1 MDEHGLIGDDAHYRD
16 AVIGGYGGFP
26 AVVVGRATRPDHPAL
41 RNTATRDEAP
51 AASQGALVEFLEFME
66 QPTRQTASEL
76 MSKILLKS
84 RRITGAEAGSIFTAK
99 RRGQH
104 RWLEA
109 ASLQNDAVEL
119 RPADFAIPV
128 NTVSIA
134 GYVAETGE
142 TLIIDDLY
150 NIPPSVP
157 YRFNPSFDRLYGY
170 RSRTMLCFPLT
181 TYDGMVVGVV
191 QLINRRRPG
200 LNEPAPFTT
209 AQQELILPFNHIVG
223 SAIERAL
230 MFERIVGKNAKLR
243 ERNRTLDT
251 LRAQIATLRN
261 ESEDAFKLT
270 INPLARAAE
279 IHDEDT
285 ANHIQRTNE
294 YSFVLA
300 RRIGMPDAF
309 CDEIRYSA
317 QLHDVGKMS
326 VNTALLKKPGALEPH
341 ERDEIIRHSDYG
353 YQILSHS
360 DRLQMAAEIA
370 QSHHEQWG
378 GGGYPNRLVGEAIPM
393 AARIVALAD
402 VYDALRAK
410 RSYKP
415 AFSHARTRKILLEG
429 DQRLDPASHF
439 DPKLL
444 AVFAEHHGEFDGV
457 WRAFHA

>member
-1 MDEHGLIGDDAHYRD
+1 MDDHGSIGDDAQHRD

-26 AVVVGRATRPDHPAL
+26 AAAVARATRPNRPAQ
-41 RNTATRDEAP
+41 RNAATRDEAP
-51 AASQGALVEFLEFME
+51 AAGQGTLVEFLEFME
-66 QPTRQTASEL
+66 QPTRQSVRQL
-76 MSKILLKS
+76 MSKILCKS
-84 RRITGAEAGSIFTAK
+84 REITGAEAGSIFTAR
-99 RRGQH
+99 RRGRH

-109 ASLQNDAVEL
+109 ASLQNDVVKL
-119 RPADFAIPV
+119 KTADFAVPI
-128 NTVSIA
+128 NKASIA
-134 GYVAETGE
+134 GYVADTGE
-142 TLIIDDLY
+142 TLAIDDLY
-150 NIPPSVP
+150 MLPSGVP
-157 YRFNPSFDRLYGY
+157 YRFNDSFDIAYGY
-170 RSRTMLCFPLT
+170 RSRSMLCFPLT
-181 TYDGMVVGVV
+181 TYNNSVVGVV

-200 LNEPAPFTT
+200 GLKPLPFTT

-230 MFERIVGKNAKLR
+230 MFERIVDKNAELR
-243 ERNRTLDT
+243 ERNRTLDAQ
-251 LRAQIATLRN
+251 RAQIATLQN
-261 ESEDAFKLT
+261 ETEDAFKLT
-270 INPLARAAE
+270 INLLARAAE

-294 YSFVLA
+294 YSYVLA
-300 RRIGMPDAF
+300 RRLGMPDDF

-341 ERDEIIRHSDYG
+341 ERDEIIQHSDYG

-429 DQRLDPASHF
+429 DERLDPASHF

-444 AVFAEHHGEFDGV
+444 AVFAEHHGELDEV

>member
-1 MDEHGLIGDDAHYRD
+1 MDEHGLIGDVTHDRD
-16 AVIGGYGGFP
+16 AVIGGFGGLP
-26 AVVVGRATRPDHPAL
+26 AVARATHPGRPAL
-41 RNTATRDEAP
+41 GNASTRDEAP

-66 QPTRQTASEL
+66 QPARQSASEM

-109 ASLQNDAVEL
+109 ASLQNDVVEL
-119 RPADFAIPV
+119 KPADFAIPV
-128 NTVSIA
+128 NTISIA

-142 TLIIDDLY
+142 TLFIDDLY

-157 YRFNPSFDRLYGY
+157 YRFNPSFDKLYGY

-200 LNEPAPFTT
+200 LNEPARFTP
-209 AQQELILPFNHIVG
+209 AQQKLILPINHIVG
-223 SAIERAL
+223 TAIERAL

-243 ERNRTLDT
+243 ERNRTLDSQ
-251 LRAQIATLRN
+251 RAQIVALQN
-261 ESEDAFKLT
+261 ETEDAFKLT
-270 INPLARAAE
+270 INLLARAAE

-294 YSFVLA
+294 YSYVLA
-300 RRIGMPDAF
+300 RRFGMPDAF

-341 ERDEIIRHSDYG
+341 ERDEIIQHSDYG

-360 DRLQMAAEIA
+360 DRLQMGAEIA
-370 QSHHEQWG
+370 LSHHEQWG
-378 GGGYPNRLVGEAIPM
+378 GGGYPNRLAGEAIPI

-415 AFSHARTRKILLEG
+415 AFPHERAREIMLAG
-429 DQRLDPASHF
+429 DERLDPASHF

-444 AVFAEHHGEFDGV
+444 AVFAEHHGEFDAV

>member
-1 MDEHGLIGDDAHYRD
+1 
-16 AVIGGYGGFP
+16 
-26 AVVVGRATRPDHPAL
+26 
-41 RNTATRDEAP
+41 
-51 AASQGALVEFLEFME
+51 
-66 QPTRQTASEL
+66 

-109 ASLQNDAVEL
+109 ASLQNDVVEL
-119 RPADFAIPV
+119 KPADFAIPV
-128 NTVSIA
+128 NTTSIA

-150 NIPPSVP
+150 NIPPTVP
-157 YRFNPSFDRLYGY
+157 YRFNPSFDKLYGY
-170 RSRTMLCFPLT
+170 CSRTMLCFPLT
-181 TYDGMVVGVV
+181 TYDGKVAGVV

-200 LNEPAPFTT
+200 LNEPARFTP
-209 AQQELILPFNHIVG
+209 AQRELILPFNHIVG
-223 SAIERAL
+223 STIDRAL
-230 MFERIVGKNAKLR
+230 MFERIVDKNAKLR
-243 ERNRTLDT
+243 ERNRTLDAQ
-251 LRAQIATLRN
+251 RAQIAALQN
-261 ESEDAFKLT
+261 ETEDAFKLT
-270 INPLARAAE
+270 INLLARAAE

-294 YSFVLA
+294 YSYVLA
-300 RRIGMPDAF
+300 RRLGMSDAF

-341 ERDEIIRHSDYG
+341 ERDEIILHSDYG
-353 YQILSHS
+353 YQILCHS

-378 GGGYPNRLVGEAIPM
+378 GGGYPNRLVGEQIPI

-402 VYDALRAK
+402 VYDALRAE

-429 DQRLDPASHF
+429 DERLDPTSHF

-444 AVFAEHHGEFDGV
+444 AVFAEHHGELDDV

>member
-1 MDEHGLIGDDAHYRD
+1 MSQRWR
-16 AVIGGYGGFP
+16 
-26 AVVVGRATRPDHPAL
+26 RADIPLTGAGPWRGA
-41 RNTATRDEAP
+41 EAP
-51 AASQGALVEFLEFME
+51 DGAPRAGQSALVEFLEFME
-66 QPTRQTASEL
+66 QPARQTASEM

-109 ASLQNDAVEL
+109 ASLQNDVVEIK
-119 RPADFAIPV
+119 PADFAISV

-134 GYVAETGE
+134 SYVAETGE

-157 YRFNPSFDRLYGY
+157 YSFNPSFDRLYDY

-181 TYDGMVVGVV
+181 TYDGIVVGVV

-200 LNEPAPFTT
+200 LNEPARFTP
-209 AQQELILPFNHIVG
+209 AQKELILPFNHIVG

-230 MFERIVGKNAKLR
+230 MFERIVDKNAKLR
-243 ERNRTLDT
+243 ARNRTLDAQ
-251 LRAQIATLRN
+251 RAQIAALQN
-261 ESEDAFKLT
+261 ETEDAFKLT
-270 INPLARAAE
+270 INLLARAAE

-285 ANHIQRTNE
+285 ANHILRTNE
-294 YSFVLA
+294 YSNVLA
-300 RRIGMPDAF
+300 RRLGMPDDF

-341 ERDEIIRHSDYG
+341 EREEIIRHSDYG
-353 YQILSHS
+353 YQILCHS

-378 GGGYPNRLVGEAIPM
+378 GGGYPNGLVGEDIPM

-402 VYDALRAK
+402 VYDALRAR

-415 AFSHARTRKILLEG
+415 AFSHARAHDIILNG
-429 DQRLDPASHF
+429 DERLDPEAHF
-439 DPKLL
+439 DPRLL
-444 AVFAEHHGEFDGV
+444 AIFAEHHAELDTV
-457 WRAFHA
+457 WNAFHPRFPG